1 MCITVTCCLCW
12 QIMCSENDLK
22 DIGIAMGPRKKLLGL
37 VKEEQERKVYSFSV
51 IFCILILPIPFN
63 SQLDRRP
70 SINSLILILEINIM
84 ALRAYS

>member
-1 MCITVTCCLCW
+1 
-12 QIMCSENDLK
+12 MCSENDLK